1 MQYILSKQFEKDF
14 AKLPE
19 NTKKK
24 ALSAIELF
32 TKNPDDLS
40 FRKHSLK
47 GKYVGH
53 FSIDITGDVR
63 AVYFIVKDN
72 VAYFITTG
80 THSKLY
86 K

>member
-1 MQYILSKQFEKDF
+1 MQYILSKQFKKDF
-14 AKLPE
+14 SKLPQ
-19 NTKKK
+19 NTKKN
-24 ALSAIELF
+24 ALSTIELF
-32 TKNPDDLS
+32 AKNPDDPCL
-40 FRKHSLK
+40 RRHHLK